1 MGLLI
6 GGGGGGGGGLDEHCL
21 HIEIDGQH
29 VQLDPAGIERASRST
44 NDLGA
49 KIAEAVRA
57 GYGVPADE

>member
-1 MGLLI
+1 
-6 GGGGGGGGGLDEHCL
+6 LDEHCL